1 MEVAKL
7 VLRACKVLSFCLI
20 VFMGNAGASS
30 SSSSA
35 FEEETLRRGGT
46 LVTDYIGISET
57 LAQELHCHIKGDE
70 ETDTLIKLMAELTSK
85 KRSVDFLDTFK
96 NSTEIYVN
104 TPAMNPTLT
113 CKGGSAGTGYSP
125 RPNIQMDF
133 VYNANDEAIGF
144 HLSFYPINRLNCTTN
159 DRILEGYIPF
169 ETAFVIKF
177 SGQDPRTFN
186 QFSGENKLL
195 VSHVMGLSTEK
206 NFTSSF
212 YDDVASQ
219 KVRQFLWHT
228 QNLEPF
234 FRQTVPD
241 RCDNIQENAYDVYLG
256 LFVELLGID
265 TDSDREFFYPDAVD
279 GTKLSSYKN
288 YWSERERAFKGL
300 ISRAKQKPKI
310 PGTERCYDLL
320 TRLLQFNPFN
330 VKI

>member
-1 MEVAKL
+1 ML
-7 VLRACKVLSFCLI
+7 VSRVGKVLSFCLI
-20 VFMGNAGASS
+20 ILMGNAGASS

-35 FEEETLRRGGT
+35 FEEETLRRGGNA
-46 LVTDYIGISET
+46 LRDYFVISET

-70 ETDTLIKLMAELTSK
+70 ETDTLIKLMTELTSQ
-85 KRSVDFLDTFK
+85 KRSVDFLNTFK

-113 CKGGSAGTGYSP
+113 CKGGSARTGYAP

-133 VYNANDEAIGF
+133 VYNSDDNAIGF
-144 HLSFYPINRLNCTTN
+144 CLSFYPINQLDCTTN

-169 ETAFVIKF
+169 ETGFVIKF
-177 SGQDPRTFN
+177 SGQDPRAFN

-234 FRQTVPD
+234 FRQTVQE
-241 RCDNIQENAYDVYLG
+241 RCDNIQDNAYDAYLE
-256 LFVELLGID
+256 LFIELLGID
-265 TDSDREFFYPDAVD
+265 TDADREFLYPDAVD

-288 YWSERERAFKGL
+288 YWSDRERAFKGL
-300 ISRAKQKPKI
+300 VSRAKQTPKI
-310 PGTERCYDLL
+310 PGTERCYDIL

-330 VKI
+330 VRI